1 MKTPGTPSERPR
13 RAPGKAGASTAPGTE
28 AREAVVAALDTLDR
42 LLGLAVDKLARLLG
56 PATLLDPWRGMHLDA
71 DDVHRAIGADRC
83 ATLAEYGAASALSEC
98 LLRSED
104 AARAC
109 RLLKLDAL
117 DVAIIAIVMAPDID
131 LRYERIYAY
140 LQDDISR
147 KRPTPDLI
155 ANLLCVSTAE
165 RLQLM
170 RRLSPNARLL
180 QRDVLRWCETDDATE
195 LARRLRINPLWLDLF
210 TGRDVR
216 HAEGTPNNRA
226 SNDSRS
232 LAPLVDAEVDA
243 HVDNVVRT
251 ARDSGTRIRLVL
263 QGPNGSGKFALAR
276 HVAQRADMSF
286 LSVDLRDC
294 GTPAEVIA
302 ALRGA
307 CDAAMLRN
315 GLVYIY
321 GAGRLL
327 ARDVQLV
334 RALYTALEDEAV
346 SFVLSLGAPLPT
358 AHGVALSAVRIE
370 CDLPSAVTR
379 QRAWKEA
386 LQRCGVVVT
395 QADIELTAARFVL
408 SCAQIS
414 QAAFEVRNR
423 LMLTG
428 PANCSAVELSV
439 AARAVCGDELARL
452 AQRVRPA
459 AGFGALI
466 AAPEVE
472 AQLREICARVALRE
486 RVRHD
491 WIGNSVHGRNVGVN
505 ALFAGP
511 SGTGKTLAA
520 EIIAYELGFDLF
532 RIDLSAVVSKYIGET
547 EKNLDRVFAAA
558 ANANAVLFFD
568 EADALFGKRSEVKD
582 AHDRYANIEIAYL
595 LQKIEQFDGVA
606 ILATN
611 LKQNLDE
618 AFTRRLTFCINFAF
632 PEQAERLR
640 LWQTLWPASAP
651 RADDVDF
658 AVLAAEYRISG
669 GNIRNI
675 VVASAYLAAAE
686 GDVITRDHVLRAT
699 RREYQKVG
707 KTLAPV
713 PSPIDRQAA

>member
-1 MKTPGTPSERPR
+1 MHGDRPAKR
-13 RAPGKAGASTAPGTE
+13 RSAEKPCVTTDSGAE
-28 AREAVVAALDTLDR
+28 AMDAVVAALDTLDR
-42 LLGLAVDKLARLLG
+42 LLGLAVDKLARMLG

-71 DDVHRAIGADRC
+71 DEVRRAIGRDQRTSLADS
-83 ATLAEYGAASALSEC
+83 GAASALSDR
-98 LLRSED
+98 LMRSE
-104 AARAC
+104 AIARAC
-109 RLLKLDAL
+109 RVAQLDAL
-117 DVAIIAIVMAPDID
+117 DIAIVAIVMAPDID

-155 ANLLCVSTAE
+155 ANLLCVSPAE

-170 RRLSPNARLL
+170 RRFDANAQLL
-180 QRDVLRWCETDDATE
+180 QRDVLRWCGAADASE
-195 LARRLRINPLWLDLF
+195 LARPIRINPLWLEVL

-216 HAEGTPNNRA
+216 SAASASQLQGERFEPGGAER
-226 SNDSRS
+226 
-232 LAPLVDAEVDA
+232 LVEADAA
-243 HVDNVVRT
+243 TQVDNVVRA
-251 ARDSGTRIRLVL
+251 ARDSGARICIVL
-263 QGPNGSGKFALAR
+263 QGPNGSGKFALAQ
-276 HVAQRADMSF
+276 HVAQTAA
-286 LSVDLRDC
+286 LSLLPLDLRDC
-294 GTPAEVIA
+294 ASPAELHST
-302 ALRGA
+302 LRGA
-307 CDAAMLRN
+307 SDTAALRN
-315 GLVYIY
+315 GLIYIH

-334 RALYTALEDEAV
+334 RALHTGLEGEAM
-346 SFVLSLGAPLPT
+346 SFVLSLSAPLPT
-358 AHGVALSAVRIE
+358 AHGAALSAVRVE
-370 CDLPSAVTR
+370 CDLPSAATR
-379 QRAWKEA
+379 RRAWTAA
-386 LQRCGVVVT
+386 LQRCGVS
-395 QADIELTAARFVL
+395 ASSSDIEIAAARFVL
-408 SCAQIS
+408 SCAQIA
-414 QAAFEVRNR
+414 QAAVEVRNR
-423 LMLTG
+423 LSITG
-428 PANCSAVELSV
+428 AASCFAADLSV

-452 AQRVRPA
+452 AHRVRPA

-486 RVRHD
+486 RVRRH
-491 WIGNSVHGRNVGVN
+491 WIGNSVHGRSVGVN
-505 ALFAGP
+505 ALFSGP

-520 EIIAYELGFDLF
+520 EIVAYELGFDLF

-640 LWQTLWPASAP
+640 LWQTLWPISAP
-651 RADDVDF
+651 RAEDVDF
-658 AVLAAEYRISG
+658 AALSTEYRISG

-675 VVASAYLAAAE
+675 VVASAYLAAAD

-699 RREYQKVG
+699 RREFQKVG
-707 KTLAPV
+707 KTLAPAPA
-713 PSPIDRQAA
+713 PSDRQAA